1 MGGAFASFGSIW
13 WICPSL
19 ENGIKK
25 GDGYKE
31 KYSVLLLEKIDKE
44 KAAGK
49 PGRFWSSYDKMESPF
64 LSVDQVCKIVDQNV
78 DRT

>member
-1 MGGAFASFGSIW
+1 MGRTFTSFGSIW

-19 ENGIKK
+19 ENSIQK
-25 GDGYKE
+25 GDWYKE
-31 KYSVLLLEKIDKE
+31 KYIDLLFEQIGNE

-49 PGRFWSSYDKMESPF
+49 PGGLWSSYDKMESPF